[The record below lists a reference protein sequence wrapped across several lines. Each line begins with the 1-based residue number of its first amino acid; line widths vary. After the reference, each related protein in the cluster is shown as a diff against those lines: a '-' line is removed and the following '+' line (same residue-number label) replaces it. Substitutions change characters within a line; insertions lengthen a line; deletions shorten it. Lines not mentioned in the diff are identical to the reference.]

1 MCINNDNLC
10 KNNYNLCR
18 NIIFV
23 KMYMY
28 IRKIPV
34 NIIIVSKKN
43 FTCKC
48 ETYIHLKVLLV
59 QVQVQVGQ
67 NWWFLKLYLWYL

>member
-1 MCINNDNLC
+1 
-10 KNNYNLCR
+10 
-18 NIIFV
+18 
-23 KMYMY
+23 MYMY

-67 NWWFLKLYLWYL
+67 NWWVLEVVGVVSLVFDVFLEEDL